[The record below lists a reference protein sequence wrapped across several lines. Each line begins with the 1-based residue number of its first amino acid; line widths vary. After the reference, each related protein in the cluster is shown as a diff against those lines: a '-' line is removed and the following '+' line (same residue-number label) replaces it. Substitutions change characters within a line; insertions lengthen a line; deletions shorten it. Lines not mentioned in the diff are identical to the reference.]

1 MYRKMTVLFIG
12 MTLLLFSAS
21 AHAAVY
27 FDFTI
32 DEGTPANTGS
42 NWEPYAEFNI
52 NFSASFQGV
61 TDTFGYCAKFD
72 ETIYLNNKYEFTSK
86 AISTLGEY
94 RAAWLM
100 EEYAFNT
107 GGYNGLSGDDNRDTI
122 TALQA
127 SIWRLLGTEN
137 QWTPITQPE
146 SVQTLYDE
154 MISLAA
160 SKSLA
165 ELTSLGLGLNY
176 QILMPNIQLHDGIEG
191 NFQDLI
197 VRTNAVPIPGAAML
211 LAPALL
217 GLVGIRRKFAA

>member
-1 MYRKMTVLFIG
+1 MYRKMTVFFIG
-12 MTLLLFSAS
+12 MALLLFTAS
-21 AHAAVY
+21 AQAAVS
-27 FDFTI
+27 FEFTI
-32 DEGTPANTGS
+32 DEGTPANGGS
-42 NWEPYAEFNI
+42 TWSPYAEFNI
-52 NFSASFQGV
+52 NFSDSFQGV
-61 TDTFGYCAKFD
+61 TETFGYCAKFD
-72 ETIYLNNKYEFTSK
+72 ENIYLNNEYGFTSEG
-86 AISTLGEY
+86 ISTLGEY

-100 EEYAFNT
+100 EEYAFKS
-107 GGYNGLSGDDNRDTI
+107 GGYKGLSDNDSNTI

-127 SIWRLLGTEN
+127 SIWKLLGTEN
-137 QWTPITQPE
+137 QWTPITKPE

-154 MISLAA
+154 MISLAE

-176 QILMPNIQLHDGIEG
+176 QILMPNLRLPNTTG

-211 LAPALL
+211 LAPVLL